1 MTAAAGDVEIHEGGR
16 DEVKGRDNDLGEGRW

>member
-1 MTAAAGDVEIHEGGR
+1 VAAAAGHVEVHEGWR